1 MYPYDILPGI
11 DLYVICIGLAAV
23 AAARQGLEVLLI
35 EKSNSLG
42 GALAGSLVFP
52 FCPYRARSK
61 AEK

>member
-1 MYPYDILPGI
+1 MKKYDLIVAGG
-11 DLYVICIGLAAV
+11 GLAGVGAAV
-23 AAARQGLEVLLI
+23 AAARQGLDALI
-35 EKSNSLG
+35 VEKSNCLG